1 MRETLRGQEH
11 NAENAE
17 VMIDSLALKVA
28 QIKQQNK

>member
-1 MRETLRGQEH
+1 MRETLRGQEQ
-11 NAENAE
+11 NSENAE